1 MEIKIAR
8 MISYIFHPLLTPCY
22 ILILLLNINSIAS
35 LSVPFSYKL
44 TLTGVVLVL
53 TVLLPLLFTWL
64 LMKVQYI
71 TSLFMTTKE
80 ERVYPIL
87 SIAIFYYV
95 TYYLLKEVHISAIFS
110 YYMLGATL
118 VAILALIINF
128 YSKISLHTLAI
139 GSFTGLFLGLSL
151 NFGIN
156 FTPEIITGIL
166 LAGIIGFARLKSNAH
181 KPSDVYYGFLAG
193 TVTLTTLIILL

>member
-1 MEIKIAR
+1 MEMKIAR
-8 MISYIFHPLLTPCY
+8 MISYLFHPLLMPCY
-22 ILILLLNINSIAS
+22 ILIILLNLDSIAS
-35 LSVPFSYKL
+35 LSVPLTYKL
-44 TLTGVVLVL
+44 TLTGVVLL
-53 TVLLPLLFTWL
+53 MTVILPLLFTWL

-71 TSLFMTTKE
+71 TSIFITTKE

-87 SIAIFYYV
+87 SIAIFYYA

-128 YSKISLHTLAI
+128 YRKISLHMLGI

-156 FTPEIITGIL
+156 FTTEIITGIL
-166 LAGIIGFARLKSNAH
+166 LAGVIGYSRLKPNAH
-181 KPSDVYYGFLAG
+181 QPSDVYSGFLTGA
-193 TVTLTTLIILL
+193 VVLALLLFLL

>member
-1 MEIKIAR
+1 MEMKIAR
-8 MISYIFHPLLTPCY
+8 VISYIFHPLLTPCY

-71 TSLFMTTKE
+71 TTVFMTTKE

-87 SIAIFYYV
+87 CIAIFYYA

-118 VAILALIINF
+118 VAILALVINF
-128 YSKISLHTLAI
+128 YSRISLHTLAI

-156 FTPEIITGIL
+156 FTPEIIIGIL

-181 KPSDVYYGFLAG
+181 KPSDVYFGFLAG
-193 TVTLTTLIILL
+193 VVTLTTLIILL